1 MKDEMEADLK
11 EMTGEENGAIQ
22 SYDELMEEKEVGAA
36 TKAIEEKTA
45 RLGET
50 AVKIAESKNDLEDTS
65 EGLAEDKKFLADLKK
80 NCALKTKE
88 WEAYKKTMAME
99 QAALADTIKMLNDDD
114 ALDLFKKTVPSASSF
129 LQVGVSAKEVK
140 QQ

>member
-1 MKDEMEADLK
+1 MAAK
-11 EMTGEENGAIQ
+11 
-22 SYDELMEEKEVGAA
+22 EKEVAAA

-65 EGLAEDKKFLADLKK
+65 EGLAEDKKFLADLQK

-88 WEAYKKTMAME
+88 WEAYQKTMGE
-99 QAALADTIKMLNDDD
+99 EILAIADCIKMLNDDD
-114 ALDLFKKTVPSASSF
+114 ALDLFKKTLPSASAF
-129 LQVGVSAKEVK
+129 MQVGVTAKELRS
-140 QQ
+140 QAL